1 MQVIQKFSATRGAQ
15 RGGSLI
21 EVLIAVLI
29 MGIGLL
35 GIAAMQTTALRNSQS
50 SLERSQAVIQS
61 YAIFDAMR
69 ANRAAALGGEYN
81 TGGWACAAPI
91 GTSHA
96 ATDTI
101 GWINSMKTT
110 MGLAG
115 DATTCGT
122 IACDGVTNICTV
134 GIRWDDSRA
143 ADAGT
148 AGVEA
153 GSNTRDVETVARL

>member
-1 MQVIQKFSATRGAQ
+1 MSAIRKLPAAYRAQQGA
-15 RGGSLI
+15 SLI

-69 ANRAAALGGEYN
+69 ANRTAALGGAYN
-81 TGGWACAAPI
+81 TAGWICAAPT

-96 ATDTI
+96 ARDSI
-101 GWINSMKTT
+101 AWMNSMKAT
-110 MGLAG
+110 MGRAG
-115 DATTCGT
+115 DTTTCGN
-122 IACDGVTNICTV
+122 IACVAATSICTV
-134 GIRWDDSRA
+134 IIRWDDSRA
-143 ADAGT
+143 VDAG
-148 AGVEA
+148 ASGVQA
-153 GSNTRDVETVARL
+153 GSSTRQVQTVTRL